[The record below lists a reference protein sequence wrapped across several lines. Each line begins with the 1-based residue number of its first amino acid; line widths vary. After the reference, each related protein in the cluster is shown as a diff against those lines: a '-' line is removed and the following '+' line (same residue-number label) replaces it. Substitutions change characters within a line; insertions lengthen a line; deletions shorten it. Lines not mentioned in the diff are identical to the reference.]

1 MLPGAAEVRVFGERL
16 PSMRIYVDRD
26 KLAAYGLTV
35 QDVEASLRSQNVEIP
50 AGRIESRAREFSV
63 VSSTDLQTTK
73 QFENVIVANV
83 KGYPVRLR
91 DVARIEIGAAM
102 TACCRAS
109 TASRP
114 STSASPGS
122 PPPIRWSCPRRR
134 ARKSNG

>member
-63 VSSTDLQTTK
+63 VSSTDPQTTK

-83 KGYPVRLR
+83 KGYPCGCATWPGSRSER
-91 DVARIEIGAAM
+91 PM